1 MKPIEMNEDCQFLK
15 DCTENPTMAMYN
27 LIISKGAVQLWTKG
41 IKPNSNWKISDV
53 KRYFGMNGNKDVLL
67 EKLQLMYKVLNENKR
82 KRERQEINEIGVE
95 ATKIMNQKGE
105 K

>member
-1 MKPIEMNEDCQFLK
+1 M
-15 DCTENPTMAMYN
+15 
-27 LIISKGAVQLWTKG
+27 QLWTKG

-67 EKLQLMYKVLNENKR
+67 EKLQLMYKVLNEK
-82 KRERQEINEIGVE
+82 
-95 ATKIMNQKGE
+95 KGD